1 MGNRPYGALNAALA
15 PPRLV
20 AHVVNRLDGGGAG
33 NGRGLLDL
41 IAHMPGERYRHTV
54 LCRRDHGVFHDD
66 LRECGVEVIDLH
78 KRDGADPGHFLR
90 MVRTLRA
97 LRPDLVH
104 TRDLGALEGQLAA
117 ALAGVRLRVH
127 GEYGRGYG
135 QEFGREGGFEM
146 SGFEMSGFDMR
157 GLETGGPRGTGSR
170 RIGPRPPSRPS
181 LLRRML
187 RPLVG
192 HYIAASAE
200 QERWLIEQVGAEPS
214 RVSHISNGVD
224 SLEFHPR
231 LGPHAAVGPEGFMRD
246 DAFVIGSVGR
256 MDDAKNDTTLVEAF
270 LRLIS
275 SPHVAHGRLRL
286 LIVGDGPMR
295 AECQAMLERAG
306 AGHRAW
312 LPGDRLDTAQ
322 LMRAMDLMVLPAL
335 AEGSGNVLLEAMAT
349 GLPVVATSVGV
360 HKELVQPGLTGILVP
375 PMSPDVMAA
384 AIADYCR
391 IPEMG
396 ARHGARARGQVIAHH
411 SLPAMARSYL
421 AVYDALAGA

>member
-1 MGNRPYGALNAALA
+1 MGNRPPSGLPGTLDE
-15 PPRLV
+15 PRLV
-20 AHVVNRLDGGGAG
+20 AHVVNRLDAAGAG
-33 NGRGLLDL
+33 PALLDL
-41 IAHMPGERYRHTV
+41 VNHTPADRYRHAV
-54 LCRRDHGVFHDD
+54 IC
-66 LRECGVEVIDLH
+66 LREHSSFHAHLRDRGVEVIDLN
-78 KRDGADPGHFLR
+78 RGDGADPGHFLR
-90 MVRTLRA
+90 MVRALRT

-104 TRDLGALEGQLAA
+104 TRNLGGIEGQLAA

-127 GEYGRGYG
+127 GEYGR
-135 QEFGREGGFEM
+135 EPFE
-146 SGFEMSGFDMR
+146 SHQR
-157 GLETGGPRGTGSR
+157 
-170 RIGPRPPSRPS
+170 RPPG
-181 LLRRML
+181 LLRRLL
-187 RPLVG
+187 RPLVS

-214 RVSHISNGVD
+214 RVSHIAHGVD

-231 LGPHAAVGPEGFMRD
+231 LGPHAAVGPDGFMRD

-256 MDDAKNDTTLVEAF
+256 MDDANNDTTLVEAF

-275 SPHVAHGRLRL
+275 SPHQAHARLRL

-295 AECQAMLERAG
+295 AECQAMLDRAG

-312 LPGDRLDTAQ
+312 LPGERADTSQ
-322 LMRAMDLMVLPAL
+322 LLRAMDLMVLPAL
-335 AEGSGNVLLEAMAT
+335 AESSGKVLLEAMAS

-411 SLPAMARSYL
+411 SLPAMARSCL
-421 AVYDALAGA
+421 AVYDALAGT

>member
-1 MGNRPYGALNAALA
+1 MGNRPFGALNAALA

-20 AHVVNRLDGGGAG
+20 AHVVDRLDGGDAG
-33 NGRGLLDL
+33 GGRALLDL
-41 IAHMPGERYRHTV
+41 IAHMPGERYRHAV
-54 LCRRDHGVFHDD
+54 LCLRDHGVLHDD
-66 LRECGVEVIDLH
+66 LRDSGVEVIDLH
-78 KRDGADPGHFLR
+78 KRDGANPAHFLR
-90 MVRTLRA
+90 MVRALRA

-127 GEYGRGYG
+127 DEYGRGYG
-135 QEFGREGGFEM
+135 QGSGPDGGFGM
-146 SGFEMSGFDMR
+146 SGAR
-157 GLETGGPRGTGSR
+157 PTGSR
-170 RIGPRPPSRPS
+170 GIGPWRPSRPS

-214 RVSHISNGVD
+214 RVSHIASGVD

-312 LPGDRLDTAQ
+312 LPGERTDTAQ

-375 PMSPDVMAA
+375 PMSPDIMAA

-411 SLPAMARSYL
+411 SLPAMARNYL
-421 AVYDALAGA
+421 AIYDSLIEP

>member
-1 MGNRPYGALNAALA
+1 MGNRPVAAMSSAFA

-20 AHVVNRLDGGGAG
+20 AHVVNRLDCGGAG
-33 NGRGLLDL
+33 NGLLDL
-41 IAHMPGERYRHTV
+41 IAHMPGERYRHAV
-54 LCRRDHGVFHDD
+54 LCLRDQGIFHEALRAHGA
-66 LRECGVEVIDLH
+66 EVIDLH

-90 MVRTLRA
+90 MVRVLRA

-104 TRDLGALEGQLAA
+104 TRNLGGLEGQLAA

-127 GEYGRGYG
+127 GEYGR
-135 QEFGREGGFEM
+135 E
-146 SGFEMSGFDMR
+146 SA
-157 GLETGGPRGTGSR
+157 GPCRS
-170 RIGPRPPSRPS
+170 RPPG
-181 LLRRML
+181 LLRRAL

-231 LGPHAAVGPEGFMRD
+231 LGPHAAVGPDGFMRD

-256 MDDAKNDTTLVEAF
+256 MDDARNYTTLVEAF

-275 SPHVAHGRLRL
+275 CPHASHGRLRL

-312 LPGDRLDTAQ
+312 LPGERLDKAQ

-421 AVYDALAGA
+421 AVYDALAGG

>member
-1 MGNRPYGALNAALA
+1 MGNRPVAALTPAFA

-20 AHVVNRLDGGGAG
+20 AHVVNRLDCGGAG
-33 NGRGLLDL
+33 NDLLDL
-41 IAHMPGERYRHTV
+41 IAHMPGERYRHAV
-54 LCRRDHGVFHDD
+54 LCLRDHGMFHDG
-66 LRECGVEVIDLH
+66 LRAYGVEVIDLH
-78 KRDGADPGHFLR
+78 KRDGADPGSFLR
-90 MVRTLRA
+90 MVRALRA

-104 TRDLGALEGQLAA
+104 TRNLGGLEGQLAA

-127 GEYGRGYG
+127 GEYGR
-135 QEFGREGGFEM
+135 ESGREYGGD
-146 SGFEMSGFDMR
+146 SVKPWR
-157 GLETGGPRGTGSR
+157 SR
-170 RIGPRPPSRPS
+170 PPS
-181 LLRRML
+181 LLRRAL

-214 RVSHISNGVD
+214 RVSQIPNGVD

-231 LGPHAAVGPEGFMRD
+231 LGPHAAVGPDGFMID

-256 MDDAKNDTTLVEAF
+256 MDDARNDTTLVEAF

-275 SPHVAHGRLRL
+275 SPHASHSRLRL

-312 LPGDRLDTAQ
+312 LPGERLDTAQ

-335 AEGSGNVLLEAMAT
+335 AAGSGTVLLEAMAT
-349 GLPVVATSVGV
+349 GLPVVATAVGV
-360 HKELVQPGLTGILVP
+360 HRELVQPGLTGILVP

-421 AVYDALAGA
+421 AVYDALAGG

>member
-1 MGNRPYGALNAALA
+1 MGNRPVAALAPAFA

-20 AHVVNRLDGGGAG
+20 AHVVGGLDTGGPG
-33 NGRGLLDL
+33 NGLLDL
-41 IAHMPGERYRHTV
+41 IAHMPGDRYRHAV
-54 LCRRDHGVFHDD
+54 VCLRDQGSFHDA
-66 LRECGVEVIDLH
+66 LRELGVDVIDLH
-78 KRDGADPGHFLR
+78 GRGGADSGPGNIVRILR
-90 MVRTLRA
+90 MACVLRA
-97 LRPDLVH
+97 LRPDVVH
-104 TRDLGALEGQLAA
+104 TRNLGGLEGQLAA

-127 GEYGRGYG
+127 GEYGRDPA
-135 QEFGREGGFEM
+135 EPGR
-146 SGFEMSGFDMR
+146 
-157 GLETGGPRGTGSR
+157 T
-170 RIGPRPPSRPS
+170 RPPNF
-181 LLRRML
+181 LRRML

-192 HYIAASAE
+192 HYIAVSAE

-231 LGPHAAVGPEGFMRD
+231 LGPHAAVGPDGFMRD

-256 MDDAKNDTTLVEAF
+256 MDEANNDATLVEAF

-275 SPHVAHGRLRL
+275 SPHASHSRLRL
-286 LIVGDGPMR
+286 LMVGDGPMR

-306 AGHRAW
+306 AGARAW
-312 LPGDRLDTAQ
+312 LPGERLDTAR

-335 AEGSGNVLLEAMAT
+335 ADGGGNVLLEAMAT
-349 GLPVVATSVGV
+349 GLPVVATSIGA

-375 PMSPDVMAA
+375 PLSPDVMAA

-396 ARHGARARGQVIAHH
+396 ARHGARARGQVIAQH

-421 AVYDALAGA
+421 AVYDALAGR

>member
-1 MGNRPYGALNAALA
+1 MGNRPVAALAPACA

-20 AHVVNRLDGGGAG
+20 AHVVNRLDSGGPG
-33 NGRGLLDL
+33 NGLLEL
-41 IAHMPGERYRHTV
+41 IAHMPGDRYRHAV
-54 LCRRDHGVFHDD
+54 LCLGGQRMFHDALREHGVD
-66 LRECGVEVIDLH
+66 VIDLH
-78 KRDGADPGHFLR
+78 QRAGRGAGPGSGSVGRVLR
-90 MVRTLRA
+90 MVRVLRA

-104 TRDLGALEGQLAA
+104 TRDLGGLEGQLAA

-127 GEYGRGYG
+127 GE
-135 QEFGREGGFEM
+135 FGRDPAEPGRTGPPGF
-146 SGFEMSGFDMR
+146 
-157 GLETGGPRGTGSR
+157 
-170 RIGPRPPSRPS
+170 
-181 LLRRML
+181 LRRTL

-192 HYIAASAE
+192 HYIAGSAE

-256 MDDAKNDTTLVEAF
+256 MDAAKNDTTLVEAF

-275 SPHVAHGRLRL
+275 SPHASHTRLRL

-306 AGHRAW
+306 AGARAW
-312 LPGDRLDTAQ
+312 LPGARLDTAR
-322 LMRAMDLMVLPAL
+322 LMRAMDLMVLPAP

-349 GLPVVATSVGV
+349 GLPVVATAAGV

-375 PMSPDVMAA
+375 PLSPDVMAA

-421 AVYDALAGA
+421 AVYDALAGG

>member
-1 MGNRPYGALNAALA
+1 MAGALAA
-15 PPRLV
+15 PRLI
-20 AHVVNRLDGGGAG
+20 AHVVNRLDAAGAG
-33 NGRGLLDL
+33 PALLDL
-41 IAHMPGERYRHTV
+41 VNHSPAGRYRHAV
-54 LCRRDHGVFHDD
+54 LCLHEHRGLGGR
-66 LRECGVEVIDLH
+66 LRSHGVEVIDLQ
-78 KRDGADPGHFLR
+78 RGDGSSPFPGPGQFLR
-90 MVRTLRA
+90 MVRALRG

-104 TRDLGALEGQLAA
+104 TRNLGGLEGQLAA

-127 GEYGRGYG
+127 GEYGR
-135 QEFGREGGFEM
+135 EPFE
-146 SGFEMSGFDMR
+146 SLQR
-157 GLETGGPRGTGSR
+157 RAPGLVHP
-170 RIGPRPPSRPS
+170 
-181 LLRRML
+181 LV
-187 RPLVG
+187 RPLMRPLIRRLLYPLAS

-214 RVSHISNGVD
+214 RVSHIPNAVD

-231 LGPHAAVGPEGFMRD
+231 LGPHAAVGPDGFMRD

-256 MDDAKNDTTLVEAF
+256 MDDVNKDITLVEAF

-275 SPHVAHGRLRL
+275 SPHPAHARLRL
-286 LIVGDGPMR
+286 LIVGDGPLR

-306 AGHRAW
+306 AAHRAW
-312 LPGDRLDTAQ
+312 LPGERADTAQ
-322 LMRAMDLMVLPAL
+322 LLRAMDLMVLPAP
-335 AEGSGNVLLEAMAT
+335 AQGSGKVLLEAMAS
-349 GLPVVATSVGV
+349 GLPVVATAVGV

-411 SLPAMARSYL
+411 SLPAMAHSYL
-421 AVYDALAGA
+421 AVYDALTAGSQPPR